1 MDKQRLM
8 KQELGLNSGWFKYR
22 TGNSTIV
29 GHRTGKVLKTR
40 LHAAGFCLPG
50 SVVPNAFLSL

>member
-8 KQELGLNSGWFKYR
+8 KQELGLNSEWFKYR

-29 GHRTGKVLKTR
+29 AHHTGKVLN
-40 LHAAGFCLPG
+40 LHADGFSFLE
-50 SVVPNAFLSL
+50 SVVTNAFLFL

>member
-8 KQELGLNSGWFKYR
+8 KQELGLNSEWFKYR

-29 GHRTGKVLKTR
+29 GHHTGKVLK
-40 LHAAGFCLPG
+40 LC
-50 SVVPNAFLSL
+50 